1 MEDNFELEKV
11 TAFDMLAHAMICV
24 HEAAQAGGKVDL
36 LDVENMNIGFVDN
49 CIIGDV
55 FDEKFLAV
63 FGEVEPWPEDDIL
76 SEEQMAKMTHNFTL
90 NENGW
95 KLAKQIDMMLT
106 AMEGIVPSQEQV
118 DKWVK
123 DLYSERKK
131 R

>member
-49 CIIGDV
+49 YIIEDV
-55 FDEKFLAV
+55 FDEKYLAV

-76 SEEQMAKMTHNFTL
+76 NEEQMAMMTHNFTL

-95 KLAKQIDMMLT
+95 KLAKQIDVILS
-106 AMEGIVPSQEQV
+106 AMADIAPSQDQV
-118 DKWVK
+118 DKWLK
-123 DLYSERKK
+123 DMYAKRKK